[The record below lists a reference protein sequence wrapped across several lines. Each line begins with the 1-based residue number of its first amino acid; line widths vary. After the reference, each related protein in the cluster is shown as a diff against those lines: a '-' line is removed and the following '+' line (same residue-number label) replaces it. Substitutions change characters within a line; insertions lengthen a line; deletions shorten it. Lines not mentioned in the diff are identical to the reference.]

1 MYLLR
6 QPYVETIA
14 SALLVL
20 CVAVVP
26 AFGQSTIVSVPGTAN
41 PYLAGMPTGSTC
53 CAGETG
59 PDSVPAQSP
68 TQVTGVPLTAGA
80 GLTFN
85 VSGSVSNVAGQPP
98 VDPPDGSVFFDTAGG
113 PGTPSSNGIAGMI
126 APVNALVGLFLN
138 DNLPTLS
145 GAPAGLDFRPSG
157 LGTAFLTL
165 NPALKQVFFIGDGRT
180 GNGGGTVQQFI
191 VPAGATRFF
200 LGTVDGFGWNT
211 NSGAFSVQV
220 IAQGGG
226 AGPLAAAI
234 LPSSRSVQ
242 VGGTAT
248 AFATIIN
255 AGSLPA
261 VSCGISPAT
270 SLPATSFLYQTTN
283 PATNALTGTP
293 NTPATFPPGA
303 SQSYLVAL
311 TPGAAFGSTDV
322 AFSFQCGNAG
332 PATTISG
339 VNTLLLTASSSPAA
353 DVIAL
358 AATANNTGILN
369 VIGGTGAFAVAT
381 FNVGAASTITASVD
395 TGSANLPLA
404 LGICQTNGAGNC
416 IGTAGPS
423 VTLGIGTNATPT
435 FAIFAGAGA
444 PIGFNPA
451 ANRIFVRFKD
461 GAGVTRGAT
470 SVAVRTQ

>member
-1 MYLLR
+1 
-6 QPYVETIA
+6 
-14 SALLVL
+14 
-20 CVAVVP
+20 
-26 AFGQSTIVSVPGTAN
+26 
-41 PYLAGMPTGSTC
+41 
-53 CAGETG
+53 
-59 PDSVPAQSP
+59 
-68 TQVTGVPLTAGA
+68 
-80 GLTFN
+80 
-85 VSGSVSNVAGQPP
+85 
-98 VDPPDGSVFFDTAGG
+98 
-113 PGTPSSNGIAGMI
+113 
-126 APVNALVGLFLN
+126 
-138 DNLPTLS
+138 
-145 GAPAGLDFRPSG
+145 
-157 LGTAFLTL
+157 
-165 NPALKQVFFIGDGRT
+165 VFFIGDGRT
-180 GNGGGTVQQFI
+180 GSGTGAVQQFI
-191 VPAGATRFF
+191 VPAGATRLF

-220 IAQGGG
+220 NAPAGG
-226 AGPLAAAI
+226 ASPLAAAI

-255 AGSLPA
+255 AGSVPA
-261 VSCGISPAT
+261 VNCGISLAT

-293 NTPATFPPGA
+293 NTPATIPPGA
-303 SQSYLVAL
+303 AQSYLVAL
-311 TPGAAFGSTDV
+311 TPGTAFGSTDV
-322 AFSFQCGNAG
+322 AFNFQCGNAG
-332 PATTISG
+332 PAGTISG

-381 FNVGAASTITASVD
+381 FNVGAASTIIAFVD
-395 TGSANLPLA
+395 TGSTGLPLT
-404 LGICQTNGAGNC
+404 LGICQTNAAGNC
-416 IGTAGPS
+416 IGAAAPS

-435 FAIFAGAGA
+435 FAIFATAGA

>member
-1 MYLLR
+1 MHLR
-6 QPYVETIA
+6 QQYLETIA

-53 CAGETG
+53 CGGETG

-85 VSGSVSNVAGQPP
+85 VTGSVSNDSGHPP
-98 VDPPDGSVFFDTAGG
+98 VDPPDGGGFFELAGG

-138 DNLPTLS
+138 DNLPTSS
-145 GAPAGLDFRPSG
+145 GAPPGLDFRPSG

-180 GNGGGTVQQFI
+180 GNGTGAVQQFI

-220 IAQGGG
+220 NAPAGG

-261 VSCGISPAT
+261 VSCGISPA

-293 NTPATFPPGA
+293 NTPATIQPGA
-303 SQSYLVAL
+303 SQSYLVAF
-311 TPGAAFGSTDV
+311 TPGTAFVSTDV

-332 PATTISG
+332 PAGTISG

-381 FNVGAASTITASVD
+381 FNVGAASTITVSPD

-435 FAIFAGAGA
+435 FAIFATAGG

-451 ANRIFVRFKD
+451 ANRIFVRFRD